1 MTEAKERHRVQAGR
15 EVQVRE
21 QPTER
26 PPAPAPMNQP
36 PAIVASS
43 AENMLRTIAEAAA
56 NPYCDA
62 EKMKALHQLLK
73 DIEEHEGKKAFT
85 RAFNALQFELPTITR
100 DGKIDHSADGGE
112 RTRSGKKALKSAYS
126 TYPNMMAVLRPLL
139 KKHGFTLS
147 NVIEPTPDG
156 AKIHVVGYLDH
167 IQGHSRISRFPLS
180 IDSTGGKNNQQGW
193 GSSAEYG
200 RRYNAIALLNIVS
213 EAPQDQD
220 NDGYQPKPKP
230 RSSNDPELAREEPAP
245 DLDFPGDRDPT
256 ITEEQAAQLREAI
269 DACGVTTA
277 KFCEKYQID
286 RVAALPMSRLADA
299 LAACKNY
306 GAAKHG

>member
-1 MTEAKERHRVQAGR
+1 MTEAKERHRVPAGR
-15 EVQVRE
+15 EVQV
-21 QPTER
+21 
-26 PPAPAPMNQP
+26 APANEP
-36 PAIVASS
+36 PAIVASG

-220 NDGYQPKPKP
+220 NDGYQQKPKP
-230 RSSNDPELAREEPAP
+230 RSSNDPEVPTGGPISKQEIREHVEG
-245 DLDFPGDRDPT
+245 DFDFPGDRVDL

-269 DACGVTTA
+269 DACGVPTKT
-277 KFCEKYQID
+277 FCDKYQID
-286 RVAALPMSRLADA
+286 RVAALPLSRLADA

>member
-1 MTEAKERHRVQAGR
+1 MTETKERHRVPAGR
-15 EVQVRE
+15 ELVAE
-21 QPTER
+21 QR
-26 PPAPAPMNQP
+26 PEP
-36 PAIVASS
+36 PVIVATS
-43 AENMLRTIAEAAA
+43 AANMLKTIAEAAA

-62 EKMKALHQLLK
+62 EKMKALHQLMK
-73 DIEEHEGKKAFT
+73 DIEDHEGRKAFT

-126 TYPNMMAVLRPLL
+126 TYPNMMTVLRPLL

-167 IQGHSRISRFPLS
+167 VEGHSRISRFPLS
-180 IDSTGGKNNQQGW
+180 IDTTGGKNNQQGW

-220 NDGYQPKPKP
+220 NDGYTQKPRP
-230 RSSNDPELAREEPAP
+230 RSSNDPEQPTGGPISRQEMREHVEGSF
-245 DLDFPGDRDPT
+245 DFPGDTVMT
-256 ITEEQAAQLREAI
+256 ITEQQAIQLREAI
-269 DACGVTTA
+269 DDCGVSTQ
-277 KFCEKYQID
+277 KFCEKYNID
-286 RVAALPMSRLADA
+286 RVSALPAAKFADA
-299 LAACKNY
+299 LAACQNFK
-306 GAAKHG
+306 AVRHG